1 MADRFLVLVPHEHT
15 HAPRSILE
23 KAMKLGPD
31 LTEMGAI
38 KHSMEFIAHSL
49 CITDS
54 APAKVAR
61 EGRPGEPALLN
72 GQCMGSKS
80 ELHQSPELADAH
92 WQVIVGLKAQM
103 TGAARRKNIAR
114 LQYP

>member
-23 KAMKLGPD
+23 QARKLGPD

-49 CITDS
+49 SITDS

-61 EGRPGEPALLN
+61 EGRPDEPVLLN
-72 GQCMGSKS
+72 GCHMNSN
-80 ELHQSPELADAH
+80 EIACRAETPQSSGAD
-92 WQVIVGLKAQM
+92 
-103 TGAARRKNIAR
+103 
-114 LQYP
+114 